1 MYSKPKNIGLLEIKN
16 RFVRSATFEAM
27 ATEDGY
33 VTDKLVGL
41 YKALAEG
48 GVGLIISGLVYIQ
61 SNGQIFEHQAGIHKD
76 EFIPGFRKITEIV
89 HKYGDN
95 CKIALQIGHCG
106 RQSRVVENT
115 IAPSAVLEKLTKKLP
130 REMTIEE
137 IQETIDA
144 FAQGIRRAKEAG
156 FDAVQFHA
164 AHGWLLSEFLSPYTN
179 RRTDEYGGSTEN
191 RVKIIEDIYKKSVE
205 LVGKDFPILIKMNAD
220 DFVEGGIT
228 LEESK
233 KIAEKFSKIGLAAI
247 EISGCMWDTV
257 KRRKEEIGW
266 KATFIPES
274 RVAIGSKNKEAYH
287 LPYAKEIKRVIDV
300 PLILVGGINSLD
312 LVEKILTEGS
322 ADFISL
328 SRPLIREPDLPNRW
342 LKRIGDPSVDCI
354 YCNSCL
360 SSLMSGG
367 LRCVKKEKK

>member
-191 RVKIIEDIYKKSVE
+191 RVKIIEDIYKKSV
-205 LVGKDFPILIKMNAD
+205 G
-220 DFVEGGIT
+220 
-228 LEESK
+228 
-233 KIAEKFSKIGLAAI
+233 
-247 EISGCMWDTV
+247 
-257 KRRKEEIGW
+257 RQ
-266 KATFIPES
+266 
-274 RVAIGSKNKEAYH
+274 
-287 LPYAKEIKRVIDV
+287 
-300 PLILVGGINSLD
+300 
-312 LVEKILTEGS
+312 
-322 ADFISL
+322 
-328 SRPLIREPDLPNRW
+328 
-342 LKRIGDPSVDCI
+342 
-354 YCNSCL
+354 
-360 SSLMSGG
+360 
-367 LRCVKKEKK
+367 